1 MPLIDLQQL
10 NKLYYSIGEV
20 SSMFGVNASLIRFW
34 EKEFG
39 FEIAKKTKK
48 GNRLFT
54 VKEIEKIN
62 KIYQLVKLDGF
73 TIDGARKKL
82 AQKEKVNFV
91 QVENDTNAEQIR
103 FLEYLKSKLLSLKEN
118 QTL

>member
-20 SSMFGVNASLIRFW
+20 SSMMGVNASLIRFW

-73 TIDGARKKL
+73 TIEGARKKIKGKFEI
-82 AQKEKVNFV
+82 ASEPFV
-91 QVENDTNAEQIR
+91 QVNDDHIR
-103 FLEYLKSKLLSLKEN
+103 FLEDLKRKLIAMKSH
-118 QTL
+118 

>member
-1 MPLIDLQQL
+1 MIDLQQL

-20 SSMFGVNASLIRFW
+20 STIFSVNTSLIRFW

-39 FEIAKKTKK
+39 FEVAKKTKK

-54 VKEIEKIN
+54 LKDIEKIN

-73 TIDGARKKL
+73 TIEGAKKKL
-82 AQKEKVNFV
+82 RSRIKVEESPISDDNK
-91 QVENDTNAEQIR
+91 NIIN
-103 FLEYLKSKLLSLKEN
+103 FLEGLKNGLLSMK
-118 QTL
+118 TI

>member
-73 TIDGARKKL
+73 TIDGAKKKL
-82 AQKEKVNFV
+82 GQKDKTTFV

>member
-20 SSMFGVNASLIRFW
+20 SNMFEVNASLIRFW

-62 KIYQLVKLDGF
+62 KIYQLVKLEGF

-82 AQKEKVNFV
+82 NQKEKSLNIKSDF
-91 QVENDTNAEQIR
+91 ENTNTEHIQFLEQI
-103 FLEYLKSKLLSLKEN
+103 KSKLLSLK
-118 QTL
+118 